1 MNANNFGQDIEFLRK
16 YVDTI
21 VLGEDGG
28 PQIAVVPD
36 YQGRTMTSSVCG
48 ASGPSNGWI
57 NYRVVATDRSD
68 QQINLYGGED
78 RFWLAPEG
86 GQYGLFFPPQSEFDF
101 VNWRTPSL
109 IDTQPFQCI
118 EQSAQSLRFQA
129 HSRLTNHA
137 DFTFDVQ
144 VDRWVRL
151 LDESGICRALDL
163 QSLPPGLE
171 WVAHASENQVANRG
185 EAPWESQT
193 GLLAIWILTLC
204 HPADDAT
211 IAIPY
216 RPGPVEQLGE
226 IVRADYFGM
235 PGTDRLRVCDDAQL
249 VFFRGDGRLRSKIGI
264 GAERVRPVLASWSPS
279 RQLLTLVHFDL
290 PKNAPQGYT
299 NSRWQYQNNP
309 YAGDVVNS
317 YNDGP
322 NDSGQ
327 CLGPFYELETLSPAL
342 ALAPTEAYTHTHRTM
357 HFTGSIEGL
366 NDLSKAVLGVE
377 LAVLERALAKV

>member
-1 MNANNFGQDIEFLRK
+1 MNAKNFGQDIEFLRN

-57 NYRVVATDRSD
+57 NYRVVATNRSD

-86 GQYGLFFPPQSEFDF
+86 GQFGLFFPPLSEFDF
-101 VNWRTPSL
+101 VNWRTPPL
-109 IDTQPFQCI
+109 IDTQPFQCV
-118 EQSAQSLRFQA
+118 EQLSDALRFQA
-129 HSRLTNHA
+129 HSRLTNYA
-137 DFTFDVQ
+137 DFTFDVH

-151 LDESGICRALDL
+151 LREQAICQALDL
-163 QSLPPGLE
+163 SSLPQGLE
-171 WVAHASENQVANRG
+171 WVAHASENCVTNRG
-185 EAPWESQT
+185 DNLWQSQH

-211 IAIPY
+211 IAIPF
-216 RPGPVEQLGE
+216 RPGTVDQLGE

-235 PGTDRLRVCDDAQL
+235 PEADRLNVCNDANL
-249 VFFRGDGRLRSKIGI
+249 VLFSGDGRLRSKIGI
-264 GAERVRPVLASWSPS
+264 SAARARPIMASWTPS
-279 RQLLTLVHFDL
+279 RQLFTVVHFDL
-290 PKNAPQGYT
+290 PTHAPHGYT
-299 NSRWQYQNNP
+299 NSRWHHQTDP
-309 YAGDVVNS
+309 FGGDVVNS

-327 CLGPFYELETLSPAL
+327 CLGPFFELETLSPAL
-342 ALAPTEAYTHTHRTM
+342 ALAPTESYTHVHRTM
-357 HFTGSIEGL
+357 HFTGSSEAL
-366 NDLSKAVLGVE
+366 NDLAKAVLGVE
-377 LAVLERALAKV
+377 LAVLERGLTKV